1 MPMLV
6 HQINEASLAEPRK
19 SKHVL
24 LAYIDD
30 INSNKVEV
38 YLSEAKNNEIL
49 KLLQNARKKSYIKIR
64 KLSKLIG
71 KLTAPFPRWLYG
83 LLL

>member
-64 KLSKLIG
+64 KLAQLIR
-71 KLTAPFPRWLYG
+71 KLTFQWRH
-83 LLL
+83 LL